1 MNHPEL
7 VLAVAMGEVKLP
19 LRLCDRNDLLP
30 ELLLLWKL
38 WWSCVSIEERGR
50 PILRPFDFEDE
61 EGRFDCPKRDIVWG
75 WRTSIRSRI
84 RAEYSR
90 WSAIR

>member
-1 MNHPEL
+1 VNHPEL

-61 EGRFDCPKRDIVWG
+61 EGRFDCPKRDIVG
-75 WRTSIRSRI
+75 VGGPRLDRGSVLKT
-84 RAEYSR
+84 AGGM
-90 WSAIR
+90 